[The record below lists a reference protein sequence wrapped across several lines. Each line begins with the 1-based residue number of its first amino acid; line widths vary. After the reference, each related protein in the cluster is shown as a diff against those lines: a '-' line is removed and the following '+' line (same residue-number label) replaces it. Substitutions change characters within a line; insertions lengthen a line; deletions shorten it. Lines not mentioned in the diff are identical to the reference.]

1 LNQIP
6 PGESRSLP
14 SGHTDNPSEEL
25 FGEVIS
31 SYTDREAVEDGFL
44 VALTGPGGI
53 NRVTRAV
60 FDHFTQSMGV
70 GVLDFFE

>member
-1 LNQIP
+1 MSHIH
-6 PGESRSLP
+6 

-31 SYTDREAVEDGFL
+31 SYTDCEAVEDGFL

-70 GVLDFFE
+70 GALDFFE